1 VEGALSLGVHL
12 VLAITIGVAAFV
24 QGTVGMGF
32 ALIVAPVCALMAPG
46 LLPVALLV
54 LMLPLNLF
62 VTWRERR
69 QLDMS
74 GAGWITIGRTAG
86 ALLGI
91 WVLAA
96 ISRGHLNLLI
106 GLSTVL
112 AAVVSLCAPAF
123 EPGRMAFLTA
133 GVVTG
138 ITETATGIGGP
149 PLALVYQHHKAP
161 ILRSTLALCF
171 AVGEIIS
178 LVLLLVVG
186 LIPFRMVGSIL
197 VFFPFLAM
205 GACSSQLA
213 HRHVKG
219 HLLRTSIIVFAIVSG
234 TWIIFKTL
242 I

>member
-1 VEGALSLGVHL
+1 MTPGVFP
-12 VLAITIGVAAFV
+12 VLAVTIGVAAFI

-32 ALIVAPVCALMAPG
+32 ALIVAPVCGLIAPG

-54 LMLPLNLF
+54 LMLPLNVF
-62 VTWRERR
+62 VAWRERS

-91 WVLAA
+91 WVLTA
-96 ISRGHLNLLI
+96 IPRGHLNLLI

-112 AAVVSLCAPAF
+112 AAVVSLGAPAF
-123 EPGRMAFLTA
+123 EPGRMAFVTA

-138 ITETATGIGGP
+138 VTETATGIGGP

-171 AVGEIIS
+171 AVGEMIS
-178 LVLLLVVG
+178 LVMFLIMG
-186 LIPFRMVGSIL
+186 LINSRL
-197 VFFPFLAM
+197 VASTLFFFPFLAI

-219 HLLRTSIIVFAIVSG
+219 SLLRTFVIVFAVASG
-234 TWIIFKTL
+234 TLIIVKSLT
-242 I
+242 

>member
-1 VEGALSLGVHL
+1 MTPGVFL
-12 VLAITIGVAAFV
+12 VLAVTVGVAAFI

-32 ALIVAPVCALMAPG
+32 ALIVAPVCGLIAPG

-54 LMLPLNLF
+54 LMLPLNVF
-62 VTWRERR
+62 VTWRERG
-69 QLDMS
+69 QLDLS
-74 GAGWITIGRTAG
+74 GAGWVTIGRTAG

-91 WVLAA
+91 WVLTA
-96 ISRGHLNLLI
+96 ITRGHLNLLI

-123 EPGRMAFLTA
+123 EPGRMAFMAA

-138 ITETATGIGGP
+138 VTETATGIGGP

-171 AVGEIIS
+171 AVGEMIS
-178 LVLLLVVG
+178 LVMFLTMG
-186 LIPFRMVGSIL
+186 LINSRL
-197 VFFPFLAM
+197 VASTLLFFPFLAI
-205 GACSSQLA
+205 GAGSSQLA

-219 HLLRTSIIVFAIVSG
+219 SLLRTFVIVFAVASG
-234 TWIIFKTL
+234 TLIIVKSLT
-242 I
+242 

>member
-1 VEGALSLGVHL
+1 MTPGVFL
-12 VLAITIGVAAFV
+12 VLAVTVGVAAFI

-32 ALIVAPVCALMAPG
+32 ALIVAPVCGLIAPG

-54 LMLPLNLF
+54 LMLPLNVF
-62 VTWRERR
+62 VTWRERS
-69 QLDMS
+69 QLDLS
-74 GAGWITIGRTAG
+74 GAGWVTIGRTAG

-91 WVLAA
+91 WVLTA
-96 ISRGHLNLLI
+96 ITRGHLNLLI

-123 EPGRMAFLTA
+123 EPGRMAFMAA

-138 ITETATGIGGP
+138 VTETATGIGGP

-171 AVGEIIS
+171 AVGEMIS
-178 LVLLLVVG
+178 LVMFLTMG
-186 LIPFRMVGSIL
+186 LINSRL
-197 VFFPFLAM
+197 VASTLFFFPFLAI
-205 GACSSQLA
+205 GAGSSQLA

-219 HLLRTSIIVFAIVSG
+219 SLLRTFVIVFAVASG
-234 TWIIFKTL
+234 TLIIVKSLT
-242 I
+242 